1 MKLNIDLEDI
11 HDVRSVL
18 EQLLSIVTA
27 SCNTALISERAEVLC
42 KQYVAEKE
50 KVHALVTTL
59 KVIASE
65 HDMSLAQIRTLALK
79 AIEGA
84 RGE

>member
-11 HDVRSVL
+11 HDVRNVL

-27 SCNTALISERAEVLC
+27 ACNTVLISERAEILG
-42 KQYVAEKE
+42 KQYVEEKE

-59 KVIASE
+59 KVIASSADISRE
-65 HDMSLAQIRTLALK
+65 QIRTLALK

-84 RGE
+84 MGE